1 MFADGEGITVLTISM
16 NVNRTHVET
25 ARLVTI
31 LPQILRS
38 LLMRSNADV
47 QLAGW
52 VQFAQWTL
60 MSAIL
65 YRAWT
70 RELVQ
75 ILLMQVCAKPV
86 PTIVFLS
93 VWYFAAVSMRA
104 YRLWTLINTDATAKL
119 AGTVLTVG

>member
-1 MFADGEGITVLTISM
+1 VAVSVVGMVHFVKTIGTSVLAIHVVLACAASPHQTDQWLSIAIIVHAMFADGEGITVLTISM

-65 YRAWT
+65 YRA
-70 RELVQ
+70 
-75 ILLMQVCAKPV
+75 
-86 PTIVFLS
+86 
-93 VWYFAAVSMRA
+93 
-104 YRLWTLINTDATAKL
+104 
-119 AGTVLTVG
+119 